1 MHPYRFWHCTSTIPI
16 VFVSGSDPVKLGLV
30 ASLNRPGGNVTGV
43 TNFAADLGAKRLE
56 FLRELVPNASVIA
69 FVVNPKSPNVEI
81 ELRRHAG
88 GGSRHRTEHRHAAA
102 HGLRAHGLVAAAR
115 ELLAGCIGLPLD

>member
-81 ELRRHAG
+81 ELRDMQAAVRVTGPSIAMRPRMDCARTALWPRLANC
-88 GGSRHRTEHRHAAA
+88 SR
-102 HGLRAHGLVAAAR
+102 VV
-115 ELLAGCIGLPLD
+115 